1 MNEEIATL
9 KRAVETGIKTVN
21 IAKETMAKMT
31 ALVENPVLRAVTVVA
46 QAAASPQVGRLDM
59 MMTTGGDET
68 IVPTVIETT
77 IGIVAEIAM
86 MKRKGEGMETEN
98 VTEIVVIVHGMTGIA
113 APARPIHPGTTVI
126 TIAIA
131 TIAVADE
138 TIRIATEEIGRT
150 STPFVHEYVT
160 LNCMVTLF
168 SKLTM
173 RLFQHQDTQTK

>member
-98 VTEIVVIVHGMTGIA
+98 VTEIVVIVHEMTGIA

-138 TIRIATEEIGRT
+138 TIRIATEDIGRT

-160 LNCMVTLF
+160 LNCMVIPF

-173 RLFQHQDTQTK
+173 RLFQHQDTQAK